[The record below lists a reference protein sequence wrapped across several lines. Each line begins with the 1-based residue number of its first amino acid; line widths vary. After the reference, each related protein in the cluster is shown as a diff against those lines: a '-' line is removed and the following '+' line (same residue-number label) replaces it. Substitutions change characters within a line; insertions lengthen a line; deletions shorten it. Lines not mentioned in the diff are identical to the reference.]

1 MFRCFSNSN
10 SKCTERRVGGCVC
23 VCVCVCVSRATGEGN
38 LAYPHIYKHANP
50 PVPPTGDKLI
60 NR

>member
-1 MFRCFSNSN
+1 M
-10 SKCTERRVGGCVC
+10 
-23 VCVCVCVSRATGEGN
+23 CVSRVTEEGS
-38 LAYPHIYKHANP
+38 LAYPHIYKHTYPHICKHANP